1 MKSADKEKMGAY
13 LKKLIEERYP
23 SHRKF
28 GKAYLEAIDVQVN
41 DEELRKISKTGT
53 ATTITKIPIDKARIT
68 LAILNG

>member
-41 DEELRKISKTGT
+41 DEELKENK
-53 ATTITKIPIDKARIT
+53 
-68 LAILNG
+68 

>member
-28 GKAYLEAIDVQVN
+28 GKAYLFIFSLSSVVKIVVN
-41 DEELRKISKTGT
+41 TSMRLNAEPL
-53 ATTITKIPIDKARIT
+53 
-68 LAILNG
+68 ILQYLWTHERTSSL